1 MQSWIVLAQ
10 VPDFLNAC
18 IAGEPA
24 LDAVKDE
31 HWFQHDFT
39 PTVAGRGESHILE
52 ARSTT
57 TSPNHIWQT
66 AML

>member
-1 MQSWIVLAQ
+1 MQADIAVAQ

-24 LDAVKDE
+24 TDVVKDE

-39 PTVAGRGESHILE
+39 PTVAGRGERHALE
-52 ARSTT
+52 SVT
-57 TSPNHIWQT
+57 I
-66 AML
+66 